1 MKRIPEPELMADP
14 AQAEAYARA
23 DFEAPHSLFIDTL
36 AERMPALPDQGYALD
51 LGCGAADISI
61 RFAGR
66 FPGYLIDAVDGSEAM
81 LSEAAKAIRVRGLG
95 DRISLIQAMI
105 ADLDNTGQKYNC
117 IFSNSLLH
125 HLHDPRVLWDCVKRH
140 ADDSEVFIMD
150 LLRPDSQQTVD
161 KLVAVHAGNE
171 PELLKRDFANSL
183 LAAFDLPELRRQLIQ
198 AGLDRLQLEQISD
211 RHMII
216 YGRC

>member
-1 MKRIPEPELMADP
+1 MKRIPEPELMAEP

-23 DFEAPHSLFIDTL
+23 DFEEPHSLFIDTL
-36 AERMPALPDQGYALD
+36 AERTPALPDQGYALD

-61 RFAGR
+61 RFAAR
-66 FPGYLIDAVDGSEAM
+66 FPGYLIAAVDGSEAM
-81 LSEAAKAIRVRGLG
+81 LSEAAKAIRARGLG
-95 DRISLIQAMI
+95 DKISLIQAMI
-105 ADLDNTGQKYNC
+105 ADLDNTGQKYSC

-140 ADDSEVFIMD
+140 ADDTEVFIMD
-150 LLRPDSQQTVD
+150 LLRPDSRQTVA
-161 KLVAVHAGNE
+161 KMVAVHAGNE
-171 PELLKRDFANSL
+171 PEVLKRDFANSL
-183 LAAFDLPELRRQLIQ
+183 LAAFDLTELRRQLIQ
-198 AGLDRLQLEQISD
+198 AGLGRLQLEQISD